1 MFEKR
6 HEPLLPRR
14 KFYLRLWRSIVTA
27 GAIILFSLGIGV
39 LGYHFC
45 NKLSWLDSLL
55 NASMILT
62 GMGPV
67 DSMRTVP
74 SKLFA
79 SFYALF
85 SGMVFLTAV
94 GVLFAPV
101 AHRLFHK
108 FHLEVEPEDDRGER
122 PKPKPNRNKSAS

>member
-6 HEPLLPRR
+6 HKRLLPRR
-14 KFYLRLWRSIVTA
+14 KFYLRLWRSVVTA
-27 GAIILFSLGIGV
+27 SVIIFLSLGIGV

-45 NKLSWLDSLL
+45 NKLSWLDALL

-67 DSMRTVP
+67 DPIQSVS

-85 SGMVFLTAV
+85 SGIVFLTAV
-94 GVLFAPV
+94 GVLFAPI
-101 AHRLFHK
+101 AHRLVHK
-108 FHLEVEPEDDRGER
+108 FHLEMEPEDDRPEELKR
-122 PKPKPNRNKSAS
+122 ESNKRKHLH

>member
-14 KFYLRLWRSIVTA
+14 EFYLRLWCSVVTA
-27 GAIILFSLGIGV
+27 GAIIFLSLGIGV

-45 NKLSWLDSLL
+45 NKLSWLDALL

-67 DSMRTVP
+67 DPIQSVP

-85 SGMVFLTAV
+85 SGIVFLTAV
-94 GVLFAPV
+94 GVLFAPI
-101 AHRLFHK
+101 AHRLVHK
-108 FHLEVEPEDDRGER
+108 FHLELEPEDDRPEELKR
-122 PKPKPNRNKSAS
+122 ESNESKHLH

>member
-1 MFEKR
+1 MLEKR
-6 HEPLLPRR
+6 PEGLLPRR
-14 KFYLRLWRSIVTA
+14 KFYAHLFRSVVA
-27 GAIILFSLGIGV
+27 ASSIIFVSLGLGV

-45 NKLSWLDSLL
+45 NKLSWLDALL

-62 GMGPV
+62 GMGPI
-67 DSMRTVP
+67 DPMPTVA

-85 SGMVFLTAV
+85 SGIVFLTAA

-108 FHLEVEPEDDRGER
+108 FHLEVKPEDERGE
-122 PKPKPNRNKSAS
+122 KPKQEFNKSKRSS

>member
-1 MFEKR
+1 MRFEKH
-6 HEPLLPRR
+6 HERLLPRR
-14 KFYLRLWRSIVTA
+14 KFYGRLLRSVITA
-27 GAIILFSLGIGV
+27 STIIFLSLGIGA

-45 NKLSWLDSLL
+45 NKLSWLDALL
-55 NASMILT
+55 NAAMILT

-67 DSMRTVP
+67 DSMPSVA

-85 SGMVFLTAV
+85 SGIIFLTAV

-101 AHRLFHK
+101 AHRLLHK
-108 FHLEVEPEDDRGER
+108 FHLEVEAKDER
-122 PKPKPNRNKSAS
+122 AEKPKQKQN